1 MKKIRKTWIMV
12 ICFLICMLLSC
23 VGVSAEAQKSSPVNK
38 LSMNMRMHIYNEYSK
53 LVAQKE
59 EDGDYYVSFACE
71 DVNGDN
77 IPELFIHRYYK
88 GKKYEK
94 NYDHEGYDIYTYKNG
109 KAKKIS
115 DIHGGL
121 GIVRHRKNML
131 VCRNA
136 DIISVYKWE
145 KGHYVRKRHY
155 LYSSKTS
162 KQYAKAYNKYVGER
176 IYRYQGKS
184 KIQQL
189 KYLKNLL
196 NL

>member
-121 GIVRHRKNML
+121 GIMKYRKNVL
-131 VCRNA
+131 VCRNV

-145 KGHYVRKRHY
+145 KGHYVRKGHY
-155 LYSSKTS
+155 IYSTKTS
-162 KQYAKAYNKYVGER
+162 KQYAVASNKYVGEH
-176 IYRYQGKS
+176 IYCYKGENK
-184 KIQQL
+184 KQQL